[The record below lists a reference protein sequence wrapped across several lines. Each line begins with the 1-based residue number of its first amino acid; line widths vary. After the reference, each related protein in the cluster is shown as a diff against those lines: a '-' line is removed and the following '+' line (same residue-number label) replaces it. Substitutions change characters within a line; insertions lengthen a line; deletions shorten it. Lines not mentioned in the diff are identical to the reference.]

1 MSIDD
6 DFSRRRSLFCVL
18 CFVFGLSLIPG
29 VGFALPNP
37 AATMCDALG
46 YTIREEK
53 CIFPDGT
60 SCDQWAFWRGTCGQ
74 TYHICTLRGGSLEMD
89 QKTPVCRI
97 DDKLYVWRV
106 ERVSQSKQG
115 EWTVVLHP
123 HKSPRTS

>member
-1 MSIDD
+1 
-6 DFSRRRSLFCVL
+6 
-18 CFVFGLSLIPG
+18 
-29 VGFALPNP
+29 
-37 AATMCDALG
+37 MCDALG

-74 TYHICTLRGGSLEMD
+74 TYHICTLLGGSLEMD

-123 HKSPRTS
+123 YKSPRTS